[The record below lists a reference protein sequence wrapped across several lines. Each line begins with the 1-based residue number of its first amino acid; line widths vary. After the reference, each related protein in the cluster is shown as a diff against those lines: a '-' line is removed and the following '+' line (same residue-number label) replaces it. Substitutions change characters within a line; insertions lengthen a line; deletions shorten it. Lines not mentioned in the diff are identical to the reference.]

1 MAFAICGAAVSLVV
15 AICGGAAGDG
25 CAMIGGGFTDGFVK
39 AFTPTYDREIASTAA
54 MPMPIGLSFRA
65 SQNCGSSSA
74 SADLGGVIGTFG
86 AGMTF
91 GVANA
96 GFSTGG
102 GLTGGSATAFFSS
115 RVLAT
120 FGGTTGAGF
129 SGSLTV
135 SCLFCCIGA
144 AVASFGRAS
153 SGLGTLSGAG
163 GFKIGTGT
171 GGSIARFDSTF
182 TSGTTGTTG
191 SIARFDSTLTS
202 DITGTTGS
210 VARFDSTLASDTT
223 GTGSFGEAGGICVGG
238 DDGSTAS
245 TGVGK
250 GVTGTGG
257 GTGFVTA
264 GLGAGVDTVG
274 GFQGRTAAGVRS
286 TGAVGGVASGETV
299 ELPGRA
305 VNPADECP
313 GTRGTMPSA
322 FKISR
327 NT

>member
-182 TSGTTGTTG
+182 TSDTAGTAGSIARFDSTLASGTTGTTG

-264 GLGAGVDTVG
+264 GH
-274 GFQGRTAAGVRS
+274 
-286 TGAVGGVASGETV
+286 
-299 ELPGRA
+299 
-305 VNPADECP
+305 
-313 GTRGTMPSA
+313 
-322 FKISR
+322 
-327 NT
+327 

>member
-74 SADLGGVIGTFG
+74 SADLRGVIGTFG

-102 GLTGGSATAFFSS
+102 GLTGGFATAFFSS

-120 FGGTTGAGF
+120 FGDTTGAGF

-153 SGLGTLSGAG
+153 AGLGTLSGAG

-171 GGSIARFDSTF
+171 G
-182 TSGTTGTTG
+182 G

-238 DDGSTAS
+238 DDGSIAS
-245 TGVGK
+245 TGIGR
-250 GVTGTGG
+250 GATGTAG